1 MTNASVPAAE
11 NLTADGALN
20 SELLA
25 TFAAYK
31 QLPESFFTGPL
42 KGTLYYGYLT
52 STRAYWALANFSITP
67 AASFQAGVNMQDGG
81 DIGIF
86 TRQDDEPWKMTL
98 GSIPFP
104 CPGVLPSAI
113 MALWGLTSSGAC
125 VVASA
130 DSPDRT
136 TTNPNTV
143 LNLPAGTYFGTIL
156 SFELSLDGT
165 GTIIFEPD
173 TVDGTSPPV
182 SSDSDV
188 VLSFGLSTTT
198 GFWVGTSPA
207 SSHEVTGTFNNA
219 FAEVVKDAME
229 PFIAQPYSGY
239 VIEVAAVPG
248 CAGGCAEAI
257 SVTQINSLTPTSGEP
272 DYTEPP
278 SS

>member
-1 MTNASVPAAE
+1 VPNASVPAAE
-11 NLTADGALN
+11 NLTADGTLN

-42 KGTLYYGYLT
+42 RGTLYYGYLT
-52 STRAYWALANFSITP
+52 STRTYWALANFSLTP
-67 AASFQAGVNMQDGG
+67 AASVQASVNMQDGG

-86 TRQDDEPWKMTL
+86 TRQSGEPWKMTL

-113 MALWGLTSSGAC
+113 MTLWGLTSSGAC

-130 DSPDRT
+130 SSPDRT
-136 TTNPNTV
+136 TTNPNTM

-156 SFELSLDGT
+156 FFELYLDGT
-165 GTIIFEPD
+165 GTIIFEPE
-173 TVDGTSPPV
+173 TVEGTSPPV
-182 SSDSDV
+182 NSDSDV
-188 VLSFGLSTTT
+188 ALSFGPSTTT
-198 GFWVGTSPA
+198 GFWVGTNPA
-207 SSHEVTGTFNNA
+207 SSHEVAGTFNNT

-229 PFIAQPYSGY
+229 SFTAQPYSGY

-248 CAGGCAEAI
+248 CAGGCTEAN
-257 SVTQINSLTPTSGEP
+257 SVTQFNSLTPTSSDP
-272 DYTEPP
+272 DYTKPP